1 MVRSDNSCLLRRED
15 TVGTEG
21 TKTEIVAVR
30 WDLEDQ
36 NDNHVT
42 GIHICLAAEH
52 KKKVVDHMR
61 SEAVA
66 DTEVKRCVDHMRSEA
81 VADTEVK
88 RCVDHMR
95 SEAVADTEVKG
106 FVDHMRSEAVA
117 DTVVKRFVDHMRS
130 EAVADT
136 EVKRFVDHM
145 RAEIEFVVQ
154 FHLSQGSRNFVAD

>member
-30 WDLEDQ
+30 WDQ

-42 GIHICLAAEH
+42 GIHMCVAAEH

-66 DTEVKRCVDHMRSEA
+66 DTEVKR
-81 VADTEVK
+81 
-88 RCVDHMR
+88 
-95 SEAVADTEVKG
+95 
-106 FVDHMRSEAVA
+106 FVDHMRSEI
-117 DTVVKRFVDHMRS
+117 D
-130 EAVADT
+130 
-136 EVKRFVDHM
+136 
-145 RAEIEFVVQ
+145 FVVQ
-154 FHLSQGSRNFVAD
+154 FHLSQGRIFVAE